1 MLGSASVAASCLD
14 ELAKHEGSW
23 FSSGGGKKIELK
35 ISGKRISGS
44 REGNTFNY
52 QSSCSGKIKD
62 SCEAKVICYP
72 QGQSIALNLKGIFPA
87 LKDDFSENIQFV
99 NASYEKAKEATR
111 VASLAASKKESDE
124 QRKLELEKE
133 RIEQEKRQLEKEKAR
148 IAAEREAVQK
158 ARIASANKKKLEEDQ
173 RARKE
178 AEQKAQAAKEKELIA
193 KAAEKKAKELAE
205 QEAKKE
211 AELQARIEAERQAKE
226 QARIEAERK
235 AQIVAKEAEKKA
247 KELAEQEAKKE
258 AELQARIEAER
269 QAKEQARIE
278 AERKAQITAINKQII
293 QKLKIDP
300 QTKQVFED
308 QNKDNWIF
316 LVNETGLAK
325 NAVRGLS
332 NVIKFEKGSADF
344 CSFTEIIVD
353 EGYKEYIDKSLKKL
367 GVANPPNKYDLQKC
381 VNLDT
386 STVDIAVFH
395 AGVLE
400 QQSIDSKVAIAELLI
415 NKQYTVFTIIKNED
429 YQSLVKNN
437 REESERIAKRV
448 SNSSIEGIGLLI
460 TSDKGNGVFC
470 SDKDNKDVMVE
481 LGKEFNQT
489 LDYKHRQQIVNFSFS
504 DLEGSFIS
512 IKRNRCQ
519 FFIGNAKSL
528 KTIGSALERDGLEP
542 KFHHFWV
549 EGDLSK
555 YEEKVA
561 QEKQKSNI
569 DSEQRTASISEE
581 IGELSE
587 RKAELERRGVS
598 SGNNS
603 VGLSD
608 DVNYIRRSSVG
619 RSLQSCV
626 SSQGNLTYGNVKSDG
641 NEFVSAL
648 LSKSGDKLSFIF
660 SVNRNQEQV
669 SLMAA
674 QKDGKKLSNLELILY
689 LELYCGTEVAQS
701 VLPDAYRSI
710 QMMGSLSRFG
720 R

>member
-1 MLGSASVAASCLD
+1 MRSATQINTIVRSTIFCLIMLGSASVAASCLD

-193 KAAEKKAKELAE
+193 KA
-205 QEAKKE
+205 
-211 AELQARIEAERQAKE
+211 
-226 QARIEAERK
+226 
-235 AQIVAKEAEKKA
+235 AEKKA

>member
-193 KAAEKKAKELAE
+193 KA
-205 QEAKKE
+205 
-211 AELQARIEAERQAKE
+211 
-226 QARIEAERK
+226 
-235 AQIVAKEAEKKA
+235 AEKKA